1 MAQPAG
7 TQYMIFR
14 PNIWV
19 SALDAKLPKMNK
31 GYGSNWSLA
40 DVADPKWFKVEHTEE
55 GAVVS
60 PSAPQD
66 DITSDEAGGA
76 FGTVAAGGSEITIG
90 FTPLTPNLD
99 LFTWLSALQEAQ
111 SVAAVTNA
119 DPLLAMPAFKRF
131 ALNPEGKQ
139 FMVGIEGEFQ
149 EGSLTD
155 GGGFVRAFGYKV
167 IQTEETEINMRRTGE
182 DAVVRL
188 GASLRCLATTVN
200 PTQYAG
206 TGITE
211 VDKRFDFFMV
221 PNVVAA

>member
-19 SALDAKLPKMNK
+19 AQLDANLPKFSS
-31 GYGSNWSLA
+31 GFGANWASPTIGDA
-40 DVADPKWFKVEHTEE
+40 KWKKVEHTEE
-55 GAVVS
+55 GAVVT

-90 FTPLTPNLD
+90 FTPLTPDID
-99 LFTWLSALQEAQ
+99 LFTWLSALQEEQ
-111 SVAAVTNA
+111 SVAADALTS
-119 DPLLAMPAFKRF
+119 MPAFKRY
-131 ALNPEGKQ
+131 ALSAEGKQ

-149 EGSLTD
+149 EGSLTN

-167 IQTEETEINMRRTGE
+167 IQTEDTEINMRRTGE

-188 GASLRCLATTVN
+188 GASLRCLATTLD
-200 PTQYAG
+200 PEQYAD

-211 VDKRFDFFMV
+211 VDKRFDFFVV
-221 PNVVAA
+221 PAVVV

>member
-14 PNIWV
+14 PHIWV
-19 SALDAKLPKMNK
+19 ASLDANLPAMNK
-31 GYGSNWSLA
+31 AYGYDWKLKDG
-40 DVADPKWFKVEHTEE
+40 KWFKVEHTEE

-99 LFTWLSALQEAQ
+99 LFSWLSALQQKQ

-119 DPLLAMPAFKRF
+119 DPNLAYPAFKRF
-131 ALNPEGKQ
+131 ALNPEGKK
-139 FMVGIEGEFQ
+139 FMVGLEGEVQ
-149 EGSLTD
+149 EGSLND
-155 GGGFVRAFGYKV
+155 FGGFVRAFGYKV

-188 GASLRCLATTVN
+188 GASLRCLSTTLS
-200 PTQYAG
+200 PTQYAN

-211 VDKRFDFFMV
+211 VDPRFDFFFI
-221 PNVVAA
+221 PATA